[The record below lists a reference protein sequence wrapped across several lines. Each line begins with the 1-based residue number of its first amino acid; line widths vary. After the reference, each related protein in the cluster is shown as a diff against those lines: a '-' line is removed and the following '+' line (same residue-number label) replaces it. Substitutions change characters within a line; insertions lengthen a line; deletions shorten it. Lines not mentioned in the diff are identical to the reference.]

1 MAVFLWVFWQHPV
14 TQVVM
19 KKLIKWKA
27 RKSTY
32 ACDERTDYNGFIHLV
47 QLVKDWNTCGLGPCE
62 LPGHIRDK
70 LVVRQR
76 VTLWGKKAGT
86 WGRRL
91 IKNVLGHSS
100 SRVPDTVIHFSSNI
114 PFVLSTSSEDRGTIR
129 VAKFLSE
136 GKLYITISEKLLPY
150 TDTIWND
157 TGSKHSIKFIFN
169 YGECCGLSKDCFHP
183 CEE

>member
-32 ACDERTDYNGFIHLV
+32 AYDERTDYNVFIHLV
-47 QLVKDWNTCGLGPCE
+47 QLVKDWNMCGLGPCE
-62 LPGHIRDK
+62 LPGPIRDK

-86 WGRRL
+86 WGPRL

-100 SRVPDTVIHFSSNI
+100 SRVSDTVIHFSSNI

-129 VAKFLSE
+129 AAKFLSE
-136 GKLYITISEKLLPY
+136 GKTLYNCLRETASLYRYNLKR
-150 TDTIWND
+150 
-157 TGSKHSIKFIFN
+157 HR
-169 YGECCGLSKDCFHP
+169 
-183 CEE
+183 